1 MKEQLKQV
9 FDMIDADKSGE
20 LTVDELIKVLEQMG
34 EKVNKEAV
42 VAELKKVDTD
52 GNGKLNFKEFC
63 KIVGV

>member
-20 LTVDELIKVLEQMG
+20 LTVDELMKVLEQMG

-52 GNGKLNFKEFC
+52 GNGKLNFEEFC